1 MAAHLTRDGRDLCT
15 PVVPPRCR
23 ASDAWS
29 QAPGAA
35 GEPLAEHLGPW
46 ESVGPCREQSKGG
59 DQAAEQRRAER
70 RAERRVHAL
79 MAGLLGFARRG
90 RMEGFS
96 QREIS
101 NWALGDD
108 KRLGFASCSVPRLCV
123 AALCFLCALRCGFP
137 GFLAFGGS

>member
-1 MAAHLTRDGRDLCT
+1 MNHSQSTSDPGNPWD
-15 PVVPPRCR
+15 R
-23 ASDAWS
+23 AESRAK
-29 QAPGAA
+29 
-35 GEPLAEHLGPW
+35 GETKQRSSGE
-46 ESVGPCREQSKGG
+46 
-59 DQAAEQRRAER
+59 RRAER